1 MDNNN
6 QTNDKSLAKANP
18 GSQVTKWDQPLNLNK
33 LTVTQMRFM
42 GQAMADSG
50 MFPDIQKDS
59 AKAMVKILAGQEIGV
74 TPFQA
79 MSNINIIQGKAA
91 MGANLMAA
99 KVKGSGKYD
108 YRADISSDKCSIT
121 MKQLVTGKWEDIGSY
136 TFSMADA
143 KRIGLANKDNWVKY
157 PQNMLFARAISNAV
171 RMYAPDV
178 FNGNLVYDPDELS
191 DASAQPT
198 ITDPELDFETNEAID
213 SAKASIEKVK
223 SIEDLTELSN
233 NMPQNL
239 QLALQD
245 DLRGKLME
253 LTDGEGDDDNP
264 TE

>member
-1 MDNNN
+1 
-6 QTNDKSLAKANP
+6 
-18 GSQVTKWDQPLNLNK
+18 
-33 LTVTQMRFM
+33 
-42 GQAMADSG
+42 
-50 MFPDIQKDS
+50 
-59 AKAMVKILAGQEIGV
+59 V

-108 YRADISSDKCSIT
+108 YRADMTSDSCTVAIRQINPYKSAR
-121 MKQLVTGKWEDIGSY
+121 GEWEDIGSF

-191 DASAQPT
+191 DVTPQTT

-253 LTDGEGDDDNP
+253 LMELTDGEGDDDNP
-264 TE
+264 SRSDEWL